1 MRAAACQERGA
12 LYSGGKGV
20 QLRFLQKTDIL
31 YNYSILQC
39 PRKGGTFFMRF
50 FRSLLRPDEK
60 TGRAMRCVHRLWVF
74 LWLTTFGIGIGMLSL
89 YLTAHSYASIDAQAL
104 WASYLELPLLVAMNL
119 LLPLLLVYLGFFL
132 FARPW
137 AAYLLSAVP
146 FLGLALASYY
156 KVQLRGD
163 PVLASDLRLI
173 RTAGGIMDKYTFELT
188 EPVRLVLGGFLL
200 MLVLSIVLLRKERMS
215 ARGRLAGLMAMLTL
229 ALASYFELYTS
240 ADIYEKTANP
250 SLINPWSEV
259 EIYLSR
265 GTTYPFLYSV
275 QDMFPAAPSGYRES
289 EASGTLAQYADADIP
304 DGQKV
309 TVVGIMLEA
318 FSDLTDFP
326 VLSGVPAIQ
335 KVYEPLH
342 ELEERSVSG
351 RLLTNIFA
359 GGTVDTEWGFLTG
372 YSEHEEFR
380 SATNSFVRYF
390 KSQGYDALYRHPGY
404 SWFYNRSNVNEYLGF
419 DESVF
424 NETGF
429 GDLISMNDALYRS
442 DAVLV
447 DYLLNDIDS
456 RTETDDPLL
465 LFSVS
470 YQNHGPYPSETYWEE
485 YVTPEK
491 NGWSMESCCV
501 INNYLAGVRSTVQE
515 MARLADELETR
526 EEPVVLVF
534 FGDHKPWMGN
544 GSSVYTEIG
553 VDLDVSTQEGFY
565 NYYATPY
572 VIFANSAAKEVLG
585 GDFTGDGGDF
595 SPCFLMAKVF
605 DECGWE
611 GSGFMQLQR
620 EMRAVSP
627 LMSESGWRMSDG
639 QIVASLEG
647 AAEDENDRYLRAQ
660 YYIETHFD
668 GEG

>member
-1 MRAAACQERGA
+1 M
-12 LYSGGKGV
+12 
-20 QLRFLQKTDIL
+20 
-31 YNYSILQC
+31 
-39 PRKGGTFFMRF
+39 KGGTFSMRF
-50 FRSLLRPDEK
+50 FHSLLRPDEK
-60 TGRAMRCVHRLWVF
+60 TGAAMRWAHRVWVF
-74 LWLTTFGIGIGMLSL
+74 LWLTAFGLGIGLLSL
-89 YLTAHSYASIDAQAL
+89 YLTANSYAGIDAQAL
-104 WASYLELPLLVAMNL
+104 WASYMKLPLLVVMNL
-119 LLPLLLVYLGFFL
+119 LLPLLVVYLGFFL

-156 KVQLRGD
+156 KIQLRGD

-173 RTAGGIMDKYTFELT
+173 RTAGGIMGNYTFELT
-188 EPVRLVLGGFLL
+188 EPVKLVIAGFAG
-200 MLVLSIVLLRKERMS
+200 MLILSLVLLRRERMS
-215 ARGRLAGLMAMLTL
+215 QRGRLAGLMVMLALT
-229 ALASYFELYTS
+229 LASYFELYTS
-240 ADIYEKTANP
+240 ADIYEKTANN

-275 QDMFPAAPSGYRES
+275 QDMLPNAPSGYRES
-289 EASGTLAQYADADIP
+289 EASSTLAEYENADIP
-304 DGQKV
+304 EEQKI
-309 TVVGIMLEA
+309 TFVGIMLEA

-326 VLSGVPAIQ
+326 VLDEVPAIH
-335 KVYEPLH
+335 KIYEPLH

-359 GGTVDTEWGFLTG
+359 GGTVDTEWGYLTG

-380 SATNSFVRYF
+380 SPVNTYVRYF

-419 DESVF
+419 DECVF
-424 NETGF
+424 NDTGF
-429 GDLISMNDALYRS
+429 GDLISISDALYHS
-442 DAVLV
+442 DKVLV

-456 RTETDDPLL
+456 RTETDDPLF

-491 NGWSMESCCV
+491 NGWSMQTCCV
-501 INNYLAGVRSTVQE
+501 INNYLAGIRSTINE
-515 MARLADELETR
+515 MCRMTEELEGR
-526 EEPVVLVF
+526 DEPIVFVF

-544 GSSVYTEIG
+544 GNSVYTEMGINM
-553 VDLDVSTQEGFY
+553 DVSTLDGFY

-572 VIFANSAAKEVLG
+572 VIYANQAARDLLGNDFAEP
-585 GDFTGDGGDF
+585 GGDF

-611 GSGFMQLQR
+611 GPGLMQLQR
-620 EMRAVSP
+620 EMREFSP
-627 LMSESGWRMSDG
+627 LMSSNGWRMQNGQLTMELDG
-639 QIVASLEG
+639 T
-647 AAEDENDRYLRAQ
+647 AEDENGRYLRAQ
-660 YYIETHFD
+660 YYIETHLKED
-668 GEG
+668 AS

>member
-1 MRAAACQERGA
+1 
-12 LYSGGKGV
+12 
-20 QLRFLQKTDIL
+20 
-31 YNYSILQC
+31 
-39 PRKGGTFFMRF
+39 MRF

-60 TGRAMRCVHRLWVF
+60 TGAAMRWAHRVWVF
-74 LWLTTFGIGIGMLSL
+74 LWLTVFGLGIGLLSL
-89 YLTAHSYASIDAQAL
+89 YLTANSYAGIDAQAL
-104 WASYLELPLLVAMNL
+104 WASYMKLPLLVVMNL
-119 LLPLLLVYLGFFL
+119 LLPLLVVYLGFFL

-156 KVQLRGD
+156 KIQLRGD

-173 RTAGGIMDKYTFELT
+173 RTAGGIMGNYTFELT
-188 EPVRLVLGGFLL
+188 EPVKLVIAGFAG
-200 MLVLSIVLLRKERMS
+200 MLILSLVLLRRERMS
-215 ARGRLAGLMAMLTL
+215 QRGRLAGLMVMLALT
-229 ALASYFELYTS
+229 LASYFEFYTS
-240 ADIYEKTANP
+240 TDIYEKTANN

-275 QDMFPAAPSGYRES
+275 QDMFPDAPSGYRES
-289 EASGTLAQYADADIP
+289 EATGTLAEYENADIP
-304 DGQKV
+304 EEQKI
-309 TVVGIMLEA
+309 TFVGIMLEA

-326 VLSGVPAIQ
+326 VLDEVPAIH
-335 KVYEPLH
+335 KIYEPLH

-359 GGTVDTEWGFLTG
+359 GGTVDTEWGYLTG

-380 SATNSFVRYF
+380 SPVNTYVRYF

-424 NETGF
+424 NDTGF
-429 GDLISMNDALYRS
+429 GDLISISDALYHS
-442 DAVLV
+442 DKVLV

-456 RTETDDPLL
+456 RTETDDPLF

-491 NGWSMESCCV
+491 NGWSMQTCCV
-501 INNYLAGVRSTVQE
+501 INNYLAGIRSTINE
-515 MARLADELETR
+515 MCRMTEELEGR
-526 EEPVVLVF
+526 DEPIVFVF

-544 GSSVYTEIG
+544 GNSVYTEMGINM
-553 VDLDVSTQEGFY
+553 DVSTLDGFY

-572 VIFANSAAKEVLG
+572 VIYANQAARDLLGSDFAEP
-585 GDFTGDGGDF
+585 GGDF

-611 GSGFMQLQR
+611 GPGFMQLQR

-627 LMSESGWRMSDG
+627 LMSSNGWRMQNGQLTMELDG
-639 QIVASLEG
+639 T
-647 AAEDENDRYLRAQ
+647 AEDENGRYLRAQ
-660 YYIETHFD
+660 YYIETHLKED
-668 GEG
+668 AL

>member
-1 MRAAACQERGA
+1 MQA
-12 LYSGGKGV
+12 
-20 QLRFLQKTDIL
+20 
-31 YNYSILQC
+31 
-39 PRKGGTFFMRF
+39 

-60 TGRAMRCVHRLWVF
+60 TGAAMRWAHRVWVF
-74 LWLTTFGIGIGMLSL
+74 LWLTVFGLGIGLLSL
-89 YLTAHSYASIDAQAL
+89 YLTANSYAGIDAQAL
-104 WASYLELPLLVAMNL
+104 WASYMKLPLLVVMNL
-119 LLPLLLVYLGFFL
+119 LLPLLVVYLGFFL

-156 KVQLRGD
+156 KIQLRGD
-163 PVLASDLRLI
+163 PVLATDLRLI
-173 RTAGGIMDKYTFELT
+173 RTAGGIMGNYTFELT
-188 EPVRLVLGGFLL
+188 EPVKLVIAGFAG
-200 MLVLSIVLLRKERMS
+200 MLVLSLVLLRRERMS
-215 ARGRLAGLMAMLTL
+215 QRGRLAGLMVMLALT
-229 ALASYFELYTS
+229 LASYFEFYTS
-240 ADIYEKTANP
+240 ADIYEKTANN

-275 QDMFPAAPSGYRES
+275 QDMLPNAPSGYRES
-289 EASGTLAQYADADIP
+289 EASSTLASYEDQDIP
-304 DGQKV
+304 EGEKI

-326 VLSGVPAIQ
+326 VLDEVPAIH
-335 KVYEPLH
+335 KIYEPLH

-359 GGTVDTEWGFLTG
+359 GGTVDTEWGYLTG

-380 SATNSFVRYF
+380 SPVNTYVRYF

-424 NETGF
+424 NDPGF
-429 GDLISMNDALYRS
+429 GDLISISDALYHS
-442 DAVLV
+442 DKVLV

-456 RTETDDPLL
+456 RTETDDPLF

-485 YVTPEK
+485 YVTPEMT
-491 NGWSMESCCV
+491 GWSMESCCV
-501 INNYLAGVRSTVQE
+501 INNYLAGIRSTVNE
-515 MARLADELETR
+515 MCRMTEELEKR
-526 EEPVVLVF
+526 DEPVVFVF

-544 GSSVYTEIG
+544 GNSVYTEMGINM
-553 VDLDVSTQEGFY
+553 DVSTLDGFY

-572 VIFANSAAKEVLG
+572 VIYANQAARDLLGNDFAEP
-585 GDFTGDGGDF
+585 GGDF

-611 GSGFMQLQR
+611 GPGLMQLQR
-620 EMRAVSP
+620 EMREVSP
-627 LMSESGWRMSDG
+627 LMSSNGWRMQNG
-639 QIVASLEG
+639 QLTMELDG
-647 AAEDENDRYLRAQ
+647 AAEDENGRYLRAQ
-660 YYIETHFD
+660 YYIETHLKED
-668 GEG
+668 AL

>member
-1 MRAAACQERGA
+1 M
-12 LYSGGKGV
+12 
-20 QLRFLQKTDIL
+20 
-31 YNYSILQC
+31 
-39 PRKGGTFFMRF
+39 KGGTFSMRF
-50 FRSLLRPDEK
+50 FHSLLRPEENA
-60 TGRAMRCVHRLWVF
+60 GRAMRCAHRLWVF
-74 LWLTTFGIGIGMLSL
+74 LWLTAFGLGIGLLSL
-89 YLTAHSYASIDAQAL
+89 YLTANSYASIDAQAL
-104 WASYLELPLLVAMNL
+104 WESYFKLPLLVVMDL
-119 LLPLLLVYLGFFL
+119 LLPLLVVYLGFFL

-156 KVQLRGD
+156 KIQLRGD

-173 RTAGGIMDKYTFELT
+173 RTAGGIMGNYTFELT
-188 EPVRLVLGGFLL
+188 EPVKLVIAGFVG
-200 MLVLSIVLLRKERMS
+200 MLIFSVVLLRRERMS
-215 ARGRLAGLMAMLTL
+215 QRGRLVGLMAMLTL
-229 ALASYFELYTS
+229 TLASYFELYTS
-240 ADIYEKTANP
+240 DDIYEKTANN

-275 QDMFPAAPSGYRES
+275 QDMFPNAPSGYRES
-289 EASGTLAQYADADIP
+289 EATGTLAEYEDTDIP
-304 DGQKV
+304 DEEKI

-326 VLSGVPAIQ
+326 VLDEIPAIH
-335 KVYEPLH
+335 KIYEPLH

-359 GGTVDTEWGFLTG
+359 GGTVDTEWGYLTG

-380 SATNSFVRYF
+380 SPVNTYVRYF

-419 DESVF
+419 DECVF
-424 NETGF
+424 NDTGF
-429 GDLISMNDALYRS
+429 GDLISISDALYHS
-442 DAVLV
+442 DKVLV

-456 RTETDDPLL
+456 RTETDDPLF

-485 YVTPEK
+485 YATPEK
-491 NGWSMESCCV
+491 NGWSMETCCV
-501 INNYLAGVRSTVQE
+501 INNYLAGIHSTVNE
-515 MARLADELETR
+515 MCRMTEELEKR
-526 EEPVVLVF
+526 DEPIVFVF

-553 VDLDVSTQEGFY
+553 VDLDVSTLEGFY

-572 VIFANSAAKEVLG
+572 VIYANQAARDLLGNDFAE
-585 GDFTGDGGDF
+585 DGGDF
-595 SPCFLMAKVF
+595 SPCFLMDKVF

-611 GSGFMQLQR
+611 GPGFMQLQR
-620 EMRAVSP
+620 EMREVSP
-627 LMSESGWRMSDG
+627 LMSSNGWRMQNG
-639 QIVASLEG
+639 QLTAALEG
-647 AAEDENDRYLRAQ
+647 AAGDENDRYLRAQ
-660 YYIETHFD
+660 YYIETHYD
-668 GEG
+668 GEDAS

>member
-12 LYSGGKGV
+12 LYRDGKGV

-304 DGQKV
+304 EGQKV

-515 MARLADELETR
+515 MARLADELEAR

-605 DECGWE
+605 DECGWA

-668 GEG
+668 GES

>member
-1 MRAAACQERGA
+1 MQA
-12 LYSGGKGV
+12 
-20 QLRFLQKTDIL
+20 
-31 YNYSILQC
+31 
-39 PRKGGTFFMRF
+39 

-60 TGRAMRCVHRLWVF
+60 TGAAMRWAHRVWAF
-74 LWLTTFGIGIGMLSL
+74 LWLTAFGLGIGLLSL
-89 YLTAHSYASIDAQAL
+89 YLTANSYAGIDAQAL
-104 WASYLELPLLVAMNL
+104 WASYMKLPLLVVMNL
-119 LLPLLLVYLGFFL
+119 LLPLLVVYLGFFL

-156 KVQLRGD
+156 KIQLRGD

-173 RTAGGIMDKYTFELT
+173 RTAGGIMGNYTFELT
-188 EPVRLVLGGFLL
+188 EPVKLVIAGFAG
-200 MLVLSIVLLRKERMS
+200 MLILSLVLLRRERMS
-215 ARGRLAGLMAMLTL
+215 QRGRLAGLMVMLALT
-229 ALASYFELYTS
+229 LASYFELYTS
-240 ADIYEKTANP
+240 ADIYEKTANN

-275 QDMFPAAPSGYRES
+275 KDMFPNAPSGYRES
-289 EASGTLAQYADADIP
+289 EATGTLAEYEDTDIP
-304 DGQKV
+304 EEQKI
-309 TVVGIMLEA
+309 TFVGIMLEA

-326 VLSGVPAIQ
+326 VLDEVPAIH
-335 KVYEPLH
+335 KIYEPLH

-359 GGTVDTEWGFLTG
+359 GGTVDTEWGYLTG

-380 SATNSFVRYF
+380 SPVNTYVRYF

-419 DESVF
+419 DECVF
-424 NETGF
+424 NDTGF
-429 GDLISMNDALYRS
+429 GDLISISDALYHS
-442 DAVLV
+442 DKVLV

-456 RTETDDPLL
+456 RTAEDDPLF

-485 YVTPEK
+485 YVTPEMT
-491 NGWSMESCCV
+491 GWSMESCCV
-501 INNYLAGVRSTVQE
+501 INNYLAGIRSTVNE
-515 MARLADELETR
+515 MCRMTEELEKR
-526 EEPVVLVF
+526 DEPVVFVF

-544 GSSVYTEIG
+544 GNSVYTEMGINM
-553 VDLDVSTQEGFY
+553 DVSTLDGFY

-572 VIFANSAAKEVLG
+572 VIYANEAARELFGSDFAEP
-585 GDFTGDGGDF
+585 GGDF

-611 GSGFMQLQR
+611 GPGFMQLQR
-620 EMRAVSP
+620 EMREVSP
-627 LMSESGWRMSDG
+627 LMSSNGWRMQNGQLTMELDG
-639 QIVASLEG
+639 T
-647 AAEDENDRYLRAQ
+647 AEDENERYLRAQ
-660 YYIETHFD
+660 YYIETHLKED
-668 GEG
+668 AS

>member
-1 MRAAACQERGA
+1 M
-12 LYSGGKGV
+12 
-20 QLRFLQKTDIL
+20 
-31 YNYSILQC
+31 
-39 PRKGGTFFMRF
+39 KGGTFSMRF
-50 FRSLLRPDEK
+50 FHSLLRPEENA
-60 TGRAMRCVHRLWVF
+60 GRAMRCAHRLWVF
-74 LWLTTFGIGIGMLSL
+74 LWLTAFGLGIGLLSL
-89 YLTAHSYASIDAQAL
+89 YLTANSYASIDAQAL
-104 WASYLELPLLVAMNL
+104 WESYFKLPLLVVMDL
-119 LLPLLLVYLGFFL
+119 LLPLLVVYLGFFL

-156 KVQLRGD
+156 KIQLRGD

-173 RTAGGIMDKYTFELT
+173 RTAGGIMGNYTFELT
-188 EPVRLVLGGFLL
+188 EPVKLVIAGFVG
-200 MLVLSIVLLRKERMS
+200 MLIFSVVLLRRERMS
-215 ARGRLAGLMAMLTL
+215 QRGRLVGLMAMLTL
-229 ALASYFELYTS
+229 TLASYFELYTS
-240 ADIYEKTANP
+240 ADIYEKTANN

-275 QDMFPAAPSGYRES
+275 QDMFPNAPSGYRES
-289 EASGTLAQYADADIP
+289 EATGTLAEYEDTDIP
-304 DGQKV
+304 EEEKI

-326 VLSGVPAIQ
+326 VLDDIPAVHEI
-335 KVYEPLH
+335 YEPLH

-359 GGTVDTEWGFLTG
+359 GGTVDTEWGYLTG

-380 SATNSFVRYF
+380 SPANTYVRYF

-424 NETGF
+424 NDTGF
-429 GDLISMNDALYRS
+429 GDLISISDALYHS
-442 DAVLV
+442 DKVLV

-456 RTETDDPLL
+456 RTETDDPLF

-485 YVTPEK
+485 YATPEK
-491 NGWSMESCCV
+491 NGWSMETCCV
-501 INNYLAGVRSTVQE
+501 INNYLAGIHSTVNE
-515 MARLADELETR
+515 MCRMTEELEKR
-526 EEPVVLVF
+526 DEPIVFVF

-553 VDLDVSTQEGFY
+553 VDLDVSTLEGFY

-572 VIFANSAAKEVLG
+572 VIYANQAARDLLGNDFAE
-585 GDFTGDGGDF
+585 DGGDF
-595 SPCFLMAKVF
+595 SPCFLMDKVF

-611 GSGFMQLQR
+611 GPGFMQLQR
-620 EMRAVSP
+620 EMREVSP
-627 LMSESGWRMSDG
+627 LMSSNGWRMQNG
-639 QIVASLEG
+639 QLTAALEG
-647 AAEDENDRYLRAQ
+647 AAEDENERYLRAQ

-668 GEG
+668 GEDAS

>member
-1 MRAAACQERGA
+1 
-12 LYSGGKGV
+12 
-20 QLRFLQKTDIL
+20 
-31 YNYSILQC
+31 
-39 PRKGGTFFMRF
+39 MRF

-74 LWLTTFGIGIGMLSL
+74 LWLTAFGVGIGMLSL

-104 WASYLELPLLVAMNL
+104 WESYLELPLLVVMNL

-200 MLVLSIVLLRKERMS
+200 MLILSIVLLRRERMS
-215 ARGRLAGLMAMLTL
+215 ARGRLAGLMAMLALT
-229 ALASYFELYTS
+229 LASYFELYTS

-304 DGQKV
+304 EGQKV

-326 VLSGVPAIQ
+326 VLADVPAIQ

-342 ELEERSVSG
+342 ELEQRSVSG

-447 DYLLNDIDS
+447 DYLLSDIDS

-515 MARLADELETR
+515 MVRLADELEAR

-605 DECGWE
+605 DECGWQ

-627 LMSESGWRMSDG
+627 LMSESGWRMSGG

-668 GEG
+668 GES

>member
-1 MRAAACQERGA
+1 M
-12 LYSGGKGV
+12 
-20 QLRFLQKTDIL
+20 
-31 YNYSILQC
+31 
-39 PRKGGTFFMRF
+39 KGGTFSMRF
-50 FRSLLRPDEK
+50 FHSLLRPEENA
-60 TGRAMRCVHRLWVF
+60 GRAMRCAHRLWVF
-74 LWLTTFGIGIGMLSL
+74 LWLTAFGLGIGLLSL
-89 YLTAHSYASIDAQAL
+89 YLTANSYASIDAQAL
-104 WASYLELPLLVAMNL
+104 WESYFKLPLLVVMDL
-119 LLPLLLVYLGFFL
+119 LLPLLVVYLGFFL

-156 KVQLRGD
+156 KIQLRGD

-173 RTAGGIMDKYTFELT
+173 RTAGGIMGNYTFELT
-188 EPVRLVLGGFLL
+188 EPVKLVIAGFVG
-200 MLVLSIVLLRKERMS
+200 MLIFSVVLLRRERMS
-215 ARGRLAGLMAMLTL
+215 QRGRLVGLMAMLTL
-229 ALASYFELYTS
+229 TLASYFELYTS
-240 ADIYEKTANP
+240 DDIYEKTANN

-275 QDMFPAAPSGYRES
+275 QDMFPNAPSGYRES
-289 EASGTLAQYADADIP
+289 EATGTLAEYEDTDIP
-304 DGQKV
+304 DEEKI

-326 VLSGVPAIQ
+326 VLDEIPAIH
-335 KVYEPLH
+335 KIYEPLH

-359 GGTVDTEWGFLTG
+359 GGTVDTEWGYLTG

-380 SATNSFVRYF
+380 SPVNTYVRYF

-419 DESVF
+419 DECVF
-424 NETGF
+424 NDTGF
-429 GDLISMNDALYRS
+429 GDLISISDALYHS
-442 DAVLV
+442 DKVLV

-456 RTETDDPLL
+456 RTETDDPLF

-485 YVTPEK
+485 YATPEK
-491 NGWSMESCCV
+491 NGWSMETCCV
-501 INNYLAGVRSTVQE
+501 INNYLAGIHSTVNE
-515 MARLADELETR
+515 MCRMTEELEKR
-526 EEPVVLVF
+526 DEPIVFVF

-553 VDLDVSTQEGFY
+553 VDLDVSTLEGFY

-572 VIFANSAAKEVLG
+572 VIYANQAARDLLGNDFAE
-585 GDFTGDGGDF
+585 DGGDF
-595 SPCFLMAKVF
+595 SPCFLMDKVF

-611 GSGFMQLQR
+611 GPGFMQLQR
-620 EMRAVSP
+620 EMREVSP
-627 LMSESGWRMSDG
+627 LMSSNGWRMQNG
-639 QIVASLEG
+639 QLTAALEG
-647 AAEDENDRYLRAQ
+647 AAGDENDRYLRAQ

-668 GEG
+668 GEDAS

>member
-1 MRAAACQERGA
+1 M
-12 LYSGGKGV
+12 
-20 QLRFLQKTDIL
+20 
-31 YNYSILQC
+31 
-39 PRKGGTFFMRF
+39 KGGTFSMRF
-50 FRSLLRPDEK
+50 FHSLLRPEENA
-60 TGRAMRCVHRLWVF
+60 GRAMCCVHRLWVF
-74 LWLTTFGIGIGMLSL
+74 LWLTAFGLGIGLLSL
-89 YLTAHSYASIDAQAL
+89 YLTANSYASIDAQAL
-104 WASYLELPLLVAMNL
+104 WESYFKLPLLVVMDL
-119 LLPLLLVYLGFFL
+119 LLPLLVVYLGFFL

-156 KVQLRGD
+156 KIQLRGD

-173 RTAGGIMDKYTFELT
+173 RTAGGIMGNYTFELT
-188 EPVRLVLGGFLL
+188 EPVKLVIAGFVG
-200 MLVLSIVLLRKERMS
+200 MLIFSVVLLRRERMS
-215 ARGRLAGLMAMLTL
+215 QRGHLVGLMAMLTL
-229 ALASYFELYTS
+229 TLASYFELYTS
-240 ADIYEKTANP
+240 ADIYEKTANN

-275 QDMFPAAPSGYRES
+275 QDMFPNAPSGYRES
-289 EASGTLAQYADADIP
+289 EASSTLASYEDQDIP
-304 DGQKV
+304 EGEKI

-326 VLSGVPAIQ
+326 VLDDIPAVHEI
-335 KVYEPLH
+335 YEPLH
-342 ELEERSVSG
+342 ELEERSISG

-359 GGTVDTEWGFLTG
+359 GGTVDTEWGYLTG

-380 SATNSFVRYF
+380 SPVNTYVRYF

-419 DESVF
+419 DECVF
-424 NETGF
+424 NDTGF
-429 GDLISMNDALYRS
+429 GDLISISDALYHS
-442 DAVLV
+442 DKVLV

-456 RTETDDPLL
+456 RTETDDPLF

-485 YVTPEK
+485 YATPEK
-491 NGWSMESCCV
+491 NGWSMETCCV
-501 INNYLAGVRSTVQE
+501 INNYLAGIHSTVNE
-515 MARLADELETR
+515 MCRMTEELEKR
-526 EEPVVLVF
+526 DEPIVFVF

-553 VDLDVSTQEGFY
+553 VDLDVSTLEGFY

-572 VIFANSAAKEVLG
+572 VIYANQAARDLLGNDFAE
-585 GDFTGDGGDF
+585 DGGDF

-611 GSGFMQLQR
+611 GPGFMQLQR

-627 LMSESGWRMSDG
+627 LMSSNGWRLIDG
-639 QIVASLEG
+639 QLTSELTG
-647 AAEDENDRYLRAQ
+647 AAEDENERYLRAQ
-660 YYIETHFD
+660 YYIETHLKED
-668 GEG
+668 AS

>member
-1 MRAAACQERGA
+1 MCIR
-12 LYSGGKGV
+12 
-20 QLRFLQKTDIL
+20 D
-31 YNYSILQC
+31 
-39 PRKGGTFFMRF
+39 
-50 FRSLLRPDEK
+50 
-60 TGRAMRCVHRLWVF
+60 
-74 LWLTTFGIGIGMLSL
+74 
-89 YLTAHSYASIDAQAL
+89 
-104 WASYLELPLLVAMNL
+104 
-119 LLPLLLVYLGFFL
+119 
-132 FARPW
+132 RPW

-156 KVQLRGD
+156 KIQLRGD

-173 RTAGGIMDKYTFELT
+173 RTAGGIMGNYTFELT
-188 EPVRLVLGGFLL
+188 EPVKLVIAGFVG
-200 MLVLSIVLLRKERMS
+200 MLIFSVVLLRRERMS
-215 ARGRLAGLMAMLTL
+215 QRGRLVGLMAMLTL
-229 ALASYFELYTS
+229 TLASYFELYTS
-240 ADIYEKTANP
+240 ADIYEKTANN

-275 QDMFPAAPSGYRES
+275 QDMFPNAPSGYRES
-289 EASGTLAQYADADIP
+289 EASSTLASYEDQDIP
-304 DGQKV
+304 EGEKI

-326 VLSGVPAIQ
+326 VLDEIPAVHEI
-335 KVYEPLH
+335 YEPLH

-359 GGTVDTEWGFLTG
+359 GGTVDTEWGYLTG

-380 SATNSFVRYF
+380 SSVNTYVRYF

-424 NETGF
+424 NDTGF
-429 GDLISMNDALYRS
+429 GDLISISDALYHS
-442 DAVLV
+442 DKVLV

-456 RTETDDPLL
+456 RTETDDPLF

-485 YVTPEK
+485 YATPEK
-491 NGWSMESCCV
+491 NGWSMETCCV
-501 INNYLAGVRSTVQE
+501 INNYLAGIRSTVNE
-515 MARLADELETR
+515 MCRMTEELEKR
-526 EEPVVLVF
+526 DEPIVFVF

-553 VDLDVSTQEGFY
+553 VDLDVSTLEGFY

-572 VIFANSAAKEVLG
+572 VIYANQAARDLLGNDFAE
-585 GDFTGDGGDF
+585 DGGDF

-611 GSGFMQLQR
+611 GPGFMQLQR

-627 LMSESGWRMSDG
+627 LMSSGGWRLSGG
-639 QIVASLEG
+639 QLVAELEG
-647 AAEDENDRYLRAQ
+647 AAGDENDRYLRAQ

-668 GEG
+668 GEDAS

>member
-1 MRAAACQERGA
+1 
-12 LYSGGKGV
+12 
-20 QLRFLQKTDIL
+20 
-31 YNYSILQC
+31 
-39 PRKGGTFFMRF
+39 MRF

-60 TGRAMRCVHRLWVF
+60 TGAAMRWAHRVWVF
-74 LWLTTFGIGIGMLSL
+74 LWLTVFGLGIGLLSL
-89 YLTAHSYASIDAQAL
+89 YLTANSYAGIDAQAL
-104 WASYLELPLLVAMNL
+104 WASYMKLPLLVVMNL
-119 LLPLLLVYLGFFL
+119 LLPLLVVYLGFFL

-156 KVQLRGD
+156 KIQLRGD

-173 RTAGGIMDKYTFELT
+173 RTAGGIMGNYTFELT
-188 EPVRLVLGGFLL
+188 EPVKLVIAGFAG
-200 MLVLSIVLLRKERMS
+200 MLILSLVLLRRERMS
-215 ARGRLAGLMAMLTL
+215 QRGRLAGLMVMLALT
-229 ALASYFELYTS
+229 LASYFELYTS
-240 ADIYEKTANP
+240 AGIYEKTANN

-275 QDMFPAAPSGYRES
+275 KDMFPNAPSGYRES
-289 EASGTLAQYADADIP
+289 EATGTLAEYEDTDIP
-304 DGQKV
+304 EEQKI
-309 TVVGIMLEA
+309 TFVGIMLEA

-326 VLSGVPAIQ
+326 VLDEVPAIH
-335 KVYEPLH
+335 KIYEPLH

-359 GGTVDTEWGFLTG
+359 GGTVDTEWGYLTG

-380 SATNSFVRYF
+380 SPVNTYVRYF

-424 NETGF
+424 NDTGF
-429 GDLISMNDALYRS
+429 GDLISISDALYHS
-442 DAVLV
+442 DKVLV

-456 RTETDDPLL
+456 RTETDDPLF

-485 YVTPEK
+485 YVTPEMT
-491 NGWSMESCCV
+491 GWSMESCCV
-501 INNYLAGVRSTVQE
+501 INNYLAGIRSTVNE
-515 MARLADELETR
+515 MCRMTEELEAR
-526 EEPVVLVF
+526 KEPIVFVF

-544 GSSVYTEIG
+544 GNSVYTEMGINM
-553 VDLDVSTQEGFY
+553 DVSTLDGFY

-572 VIFANSAAKEVLG
+572 VIYANQAARDLLGNDFAEP
-585 GDFTGDGGDF
+585 GGDF

-611 GSGFMQLQR
+611 GPGFMQLQR

-627 LMSESGWRMSDG
+627 LMSSGGWRMQNGQLTMELDG
-639 QIVASLEG
+639 T
-647 AAEDENDRYLRAQ
+647 AEDENGRYLRAQ
-660 YYIETHFD
+660 YYIETHLKED
-668 GEG
+668 AL

>member
-74 LWLTTFGIGIGMLSL
+74 LWLTAFGIGIGMLSL

-304 DGQKV
+304 EGQKV

-515 MARLADELETR
+515 MARLADELEAR
-526 EEPVVLVF
+526 EEPVLLVF

-668 GEG
+668 GES

>member
-1 MRAAACQERGA
+1 M
-12 LYSGGKGV
+12 
-20 QLRFLQKTDIL
+20 
-31 YNYSILQC
+31 
-39 PRKGGTFFMRF
+39 KGGTFSMRF
-50 FRSLLRPDEK
+50 FHSLLRPEENA
-60 TGRAMRCVHRLWVF
+60 GRAMRWAHRVWVF
-74 LWLTTFGIGIGMLSL
+74 LWLTAFGLGIGLLSL
-89 YLTAHSYASIDAQAL
+89 YLTANSYAGIDAQAL
-104 WASYLELPLLVAMNL
+104 WASYMKLPLLVVMNL
-119 LLPLLLVYLGFFL
+119 LLPLLVVYLGFFL

-156 KVQLRGD
+156 KIQLRGD

-173 RTAGGIMDKYTFELT
+173 RTAGGIMGNYTFELT
-188 EPVRLVLGGFLL
+188 EPVKLVIAGFAG
-200 MLVLSIVLLRKERMS
+200 MLAFSLVLLRRERMS
-215 ARGRLAGLMAMLTL
+215 QRGRLAGLMVMLALT
-229 ALASYFELYTS
+229 LASYFEFYTS
-240 ADIYEKTANP
+240 ADIYEKTANN

-275 QDMFPAAPSGYRES
+275 QDMLPNAPSGYRES
-289 EASGTLAQYADADIP
+289 EASSTLASYEDQDIP
-304 DGQKV
+304 EGEKI

-326 VLSGVPAIQ
+326 VLDEVPAIH
-335 KVYEPLH
+335 KIYEPLH

-359 GGTVDTEWGFLTG
+359 GGTVDTEWGYLTG

-380 SATNSFVRYF
+380 SPVNTYVRYF

-419 DESVF
+419 DECVF
-424 NETGF
+424 NDTGF
-429 GDLISMNDALYRS
+429 GDLISISDALYHS
-442 DAVLV
+442 DKVLV

-456 RTETDDPLL
+456 RTETDDPLF

-485 YVTPEK
+485 YVTPEMT
-491 NGWSMESCCV
+491 GWSMESCCV
-501 INNYLAGVRSTVQE
+501 INNYLAGIRSTVNE
-515 MARLADELETR
+515 MCRMAEELEKR
-526 EEPVVLVF
+526 DEPVVFVF

-544 GSSVYTEIG
+544 GNSVYTEMGINM
-553 VDLDVSTQEGFY
+553 DVSTLDGFY

-572 VIFANSAAKEVLG
+572 VIYANQAARDLLGNDFAES
-585 GDFTGDGGDF
+585 GGDF

-611 GSGFMQLQR
+611 GPGFMQLQR
-620 EMRAVSP
+620 EMREVSP
-627 LMSESGWRMSDG
+627 LMSSNGWRMQNG
-639 QIVASLEG
+639 QLTMELEG
-647 AAEDENDRYLRAQ
+647 TAEDENGRYLRAQ
-660 YYIETHFD
+660 YYIETHLKED
-668 GEG
+668 AS

>member
-1 MRAAACQERGA
+1 MQA
-12 LYSGGKGV
+12 
-20 QLRFLQKTDIL
+20 
-31 YNYSILQC
+31 
-39 PRKGGTFFMRF
+39 

-60 TGRAMRCVHRLWVF
+60 TGAAMRWAHRVWVF
-74 LWLTTFGIGIGMLSL
+74 LWLTAFGLGIGLLSL
-89 YLTAHSYASIDAQAL
+89 YLTANSYAGIDAQAL
-104 WASYLELPLLVAMNL
+104 WASYMKLPLLVVMNL
-119 LLPLLLVYLGFFL
+119 LLPLLVVYLGFFL

-156 KVQLRGD
+156 KIQLRDD

-173 RTAGGIMDKYTFELT
+173 RTAGGIMGNYTFELT
-188 EPVRLVLGGFLL
+188 EPVKLVIAGFAG
-200 MLVLSIVLLRKERMS
+200 MLVLSLVLLRRERMS
-215 ARGRLAGLMAMLTL
+215 QRGRLAGLMVMLALT
-229 ALASYFELYTS
+229 LASYFELYTS
-240 ADIYEKTANP
+240 ADIYEKTANN

-275 QDMFPAAPSGYRES
+275 KDMFPNAPSGYRES
-289 EASGTLAQYADADIP
+289 EATGTLAEYEDTDIP
-304 DGQKV
+304 EEEKI

-326 VLSGVPAIQ
+326 VLDEIPAIH
-335 KVYEPLH
+335 KIYEPLH

-359 GGTVDTEWGFLTG
+359 GGTVDTEWGYLTG

-380 SATNSFVRYF
+380 SPVNTYVRYF

-424 NETGF
+424 NDTGF
-429 GDLISMNDALYRS
+429 GDLISISDALYHS
-442 DAVLV
+442 DKVLV

-456 RTETDDPLL
+456 RTETDDPLF

-485 YVTPEK
+485 YVTPEMT
-491 NGWSMESCCV
+491 GWSMESCCV
-501 INNYLAGVRSTVQE
+501 INNYLASIRSTVNE
-515 MARLADELETR
+515 MCRMAEELEKR
-526 EEPVVLVF
+526 DEPVVFVF

-544 GSSVYTEIG
+544 GNSVYTEMGINM
-553 VDLDVSTQEGFY
+553 DVSTLDGFY

-572 VIFANSAAKEVLG
+572 VIYANQAARDLLGNDFAEP
-585 GDFTGDGGDF
+585 GGDF

-611 GSGFMQLQR
+611 GPGLMQLQR

-627 LMSESGWRMSDG
+627 LMSSGGWRLSDG
-639 QIVASLEG
+639 QLTAELEG
-647 AAEDENDRYLRAQ
+647 AAADENDRYLRAQ
-660 YYIETHFD
+660 YYIETHLKED
-668 GEG
+668 AS

>member
-1 MRAAACQERGA
+1 MQA
-12 LYSGGKGV
+12 
-20 QLRFLQKTDIL
+20 
-31 YNYSILQC
+31 
-39 PRKGGTFFMRF
+39 

-60 TGRAMRCVHRLWVF
+60 TGAAMRWAHRVWVF
-74 LWLTTFGIGIGMLSL
+74 LWLTVFGLGIGLLSL
-89 YLTAHSYASIDAQAL
+89 YLTANSYAGIDAQAL
-104 WASYLELPLLVAMNL
+104 WASYMKLPLLVVMNL
-119 LLPLLLVYLGFFL
+119 LLPLLVVYLGFFL

-156 KVQLRGD
+156 KIQLRGD

-173 RTAGGIMDKYTFELT
+173 RTAGGIMGNYTFELT
-188 EPVRLVLGGFLL
+188 EPVKLVIAGFAG
-200 MLVLSIVLLRKERMS
+200 MLVLSLVLLRRERMS
-215 ARGRLAGLMAMLTL
+215 QRGRLAGLMVMLALT
-229 ALASYFELYTS
+229 LASYFEFYTS
-240 ADIYEKTANP
+240 ADIYEKTANN

-275 QDMFPAAPSGYRES
+275 KDMFPNAPSGYRES
-289 EASGTLAQYADADIP
+289 EATGTLAEYEDTDIP
-304 DGQKV
+304 EEQKI
-309 TVVGIMLEA
+309 TFVGIMLEA

-326 VLSGVPAIQ
+326 VLDEVPAIH
-335 KVYEPLH
+335 KIYEPLH

-359 GGTVDTEWGFLTG
+359 GGTVDTEWGYLTG

-380 SATNSFVRYF
+380 SPVNTYVRYF

-424 NETGF
+424 NDTGF
-429 GDLISMNDALYRS
+429 GDLISISDALYHS
-442 DAVLV
+442 DKVLV

-456 RTETDDPLL
+456 RTETDDPLF

-485 YVTPEK
+485 YVTPEMT
-491 NGWSMESCCV
+491 GWSMESCCV
-501 INNYLAGVRSTVQE
+501 INNYLAGIRSTVNE
-515 MARLADELETR
+515 MCRMAEELEKR
-526 EEPVVLVF
+526 DEPVVFVF

-544 GSSVYTEIG
+544 GNSVYTEMGINM
-553 VDLDVSTQEGFY
+553 DVSTLDGFY

-572 VIFANSAAKEVLG
+572 VIYANQAARDLLGNDFAEP
-585 GDFTGDGGDF
+585 GGDF

-611 GSGFMQLQR
+611 GPGLMQLQR

-627 LMSESGWRMSDG
+627 LMSSGGWRLSDG
-639 QIVASLEG
+639 QLTAELEG
-647 AAEDENDRYLRAQ
+647 AAADENDRYLRAQ
-660 YYIETHFD
+660 YYIETHLKED
-668 GEG
+668 AS

>member
-1 MRAAACQERGA
+1 MQA
-12 LYSGGKGV
+12 
-20 QLRFLQKTDIL
+20 
-31 YNYSILQC
+31 
-39 PRKGGTFFMRF
+39 

-60 TGRAMRCVHRLWVF
+60 TGAAMRWAHRVWVF
-74 LWLTTFGIGIGMLSL
+74 LWLTVFGLGIGLLSL
-89 YLTAHSYASIDAQAL
+89 YLTANSYAGIDAQAL
-104 WASYLELPLLVAMNL
+104 WASYMKLPLLVVMNL
-119 LLPLLLVYLGFFL
+119 LLPLLVVYLGFFL

-156 KVQLRGD
+156 KIQLRGD
-163 PVLASDLRLI
+163 PVLATDLRLI
-173 RTAGGIMDKYTFELT
+173 RTAGGIMGNYTFELT
-188 EPVRLVLGGFLL
+188 EPVKLVIAGFAG
-200 MLVLSIVLLRKERMS
+200 MLILSLVLLRRERMS
-215 ARGRLAGLMAMLTL
+215 QRGRLAGLMVMLALT
-229 ALASYFELYTS
+229 LASYFEFYTS
-240 ADIYEKTANP
+240 ADIYEKTANN

-275 QDMFPAAPSGYRES
+275 KDMFPDAPSGYRES
-289 EASGTLAQYADADIP
+289 EATGTLAEYEDTDIP
-304 DGQKV
+304 EEEKI

-326 VLSGVPAIQ
+326 VLDEIPAIH
-335 KVYEPLH
+335 KIYEPLH

-359 GGTVDTEWGFLTG
+359 GGTVDTEWGYLTG

-380 SATNSFVRYF
+380 SPVNTYVRYF

-419 DESVF
+419 DECVF
-424 NETGF
+424 NDTGF
-429 GDLISMNDALYRS
+429 GDLISISDALYHS
-442 DAVLV
+442 DKVLV

-456 RTETDDPLL
+456 RTAEDDPLF

-485 YVTPEK
+485 YVTPEMT
-491 NGWSMESCCV
+491 GWSMESCCV
-501 INNYLAGVRSTVQE
+501 INNYLAGIRSTVNE
-515 MARLADELETR
+515 MCRMAEELEKR
-526 EEPVVLVF
+526 DEPVVFVF

-544 GSSVYTEIG
+544 GNSVYTEMGINM
-553 VDLDVSTQEGFY
+553 DVSTLDGFY

-572 VIFANSAAKEVLG
+572 VIYANQAARDLLGNDFAEP
-585 GDFTGDGGDF
+585 GGDF

-611 GSGFMQLQR
+611 GPGFMQLQR

-627 LMSESGWRMSDG
+627 LMSSGGWRLSDG
-639 QIVASLEG
+639 QLTAELEG
-647 AAEDENDRYLRAQ
+647 AAADENDRYLRAQ
-660 YYIETHFD
+660 YYIETHLKED
-668 GEG
+668 AS

>member
-1 MRAAACQERGA
+1 
-12 LYSGGKGV
+12 
-20 QLRFLQKTDIL
+20 
-31 YNYSILQC
+31 
-39 PRKGGTFFMRF
+39 MRF
-50 FRSLLRPDEK
+50 FHSLLRPEENA
-60 TGRAMRCVHRLWVF
+60 GRAMRCAHRLWVF
-74 LWLTTFGIGIGMLSL
+74 LWLTAFGLGIGLLSL
-89 YLTAHSYASIDAQAL
+89 YLTANSYASIDAQAL
-104 WASYLELPLLVAMNL
+104 WESYFKLPLLVVMDL
-119 LLPLLLVYLGFFL
+119 LLPLLVVYLGFFL

-156 KVQLRGD
+156 KIQLRGD

-173 RTAGGIMDKYTFELT
+173 RTAGGIMGNYTFELT
-188 EPVRLVLGGFLL
+188 EPVKLVIAGFVG
-200 MLVLSIVLLRKERMS
+200 MLIFSVVLLRRERMS
-215 ARGRLAGLMAMLTL
+215 QRGRLVGLMAMLTL
-229 ALASYFELYTS
+229 TLASYFELYTS
-240 ADIYEKTANP
+240 ADIYEKTANN

-275 QDMFPAAPSGYRES
+275 QDMFPNAPSGYRES
-289 EASGTLAQYADADIP
+289 EATGTLAEYEDTDIP
-304 DGQKV
+304 EEEKI

-326 VLSGVPAIQ
+326 VLDDIPAVHEI
-335 KVYEPLH
+335 YEPLH

-359 GGTVDTEWGFLTG
+359 GGTVDTEWGYLTG

-380 SATNSFVRYF
+380 SPANTYVRYF

-424 NETGF
+424 NDTGF
-429 GDLISMNDALYRS
+429 GDLISISDALYHS
-442 DAVLV
+442 DKVLV

-456 RTETDDPLL
+456 RTETDDPLF

-485 YVTPEK
+485 YATPEK
-491 NGWSMESCCV
+491 NGWSMETCCV
-501 INNYLAGVRSTVQE
+501 INNYLAGIHSTVNE
-515 MARLADELETR
+515 MCRMTEELEKR
-526 EEPVVLVF
+526 DEPIVFVF

-553 VDLDVSTQEGFY
+553 VDLDVSTLEGFY

-572 VIFANSAAKEVLG
+572 VIYANQAARDLLGNDFAE
-585 GDFTGDGGDF
+585 DGGDF
-595 SPCFLMAKVF
+595 SPCFLMDKVF

-611 GSGFMQLQR
+611 GPGFMQLQR
-620 EMRAVSP
+620 EMREVSP
-627 LMSESGWRMSDG
+627 LMSSNGWRMQNG
-639 QIVASLEG
+639 QLTAALEG
-647 AAEDENDRYLRAQ
+647 AAEDENERYLRAQ

-668 GEG
+668 GEDAS

>member
-1 MRAAACQERGA
+1 
-12 LYSGGKGV
+12 
-20 QLRFLQKTDIL
+20 
-31 YNYSILQC
+31 
-39 PRKGGTFFMRF
+39 MRF

-60 TGRAMRCVHRLWVF
+60 TGRAMRCVHRLWVL
-74 LWLTTFGIGIGMLSL
+74 LWLTAFGLGIGMLSL

-119 LLPLLLVYLGFFL
+119 LLPLLIVYLGFFL

-289 EASGTLAQYADADIP
+289 EASGTLAQYTDADIP

-515 MARLADELETR
+515 MARLADELEAR

-605 DECGWE
+605 DECGWA

>member
-1 MRAAACQERGA
+1 
-12 LYSGGKGV
+12 
-20 QLRFLQKTDIL
+20 
-31 YNYSILQC
+31 
-39 PRKGGTFFMRF
+39 MRF

-74 LWLTTFGIGIGMLSL
+74 LWLTAFGIGIGMLSL

-304 DGQKV
+304 EGQKV

-515 MARLADELETR
+515 MARLADELEAR

-605 DECGWE
+605 DECGWA

-668 GEG
+668 GES